1 MVWTSL
7 SSLLFV
13 HVESTDKDNKEEKF
27 QLLLSLYKS
36 MAFKYNMTVTEFN
49 NFSNLA
55 YEALSEPKPRWTYVD
70 GIDFVLQALTTI
82 GKAEI
87 QHIFW
92 MYYLRNKVEYERP
105 MGGSAL
111 GWSCSCF
118 IFAICKYI
126 YNIAM
131 YKARTSKEANT
142 AYVKDYLEDTQELTK
157 DFYDLSRIVNDRK
170 QSDCLWY
177 DVMNIGI
184 NF

>member
-1 MVWTSL
+1 MDPLCKAALLRLFAVMVWTSL

-87 QHIFW
+87 QHIF
-92 MYYLRNKVEYERP
+92 
-105 MGGSAL
+105 
-111 GWSCSCF
+111 
-118 IFAICKYI
+118 
-126 YNIAM
+126 
-131 YKARTSKEANT
+131 
-142 AYVKDYLEDTQELTK
+142 
-157 DFYDLSRIVNDRK
+157 
-170 QSDCLWY
+170 
-177 DVMNIGI
+177 
-184 NF
+184 